1 MLVEGSY
8 VGMMQ
13 VDRDDT
19 PAEAKLHT
27 ESFKLLLCY
36 KVFGLGLG
44 LGLGVHT
51 WLSNPLPRFLL
62 PVTSQVS
69 QLPSL
74 G

>member
-8 VGMMQ
+8 VEMMQ
-13 VDRDDT
+13 VDHDDT
-19 PAEAKLHT
+19 PVEAKLHT

-36 KVFGLGLG
+36 KV

-62 PVTSQVS
+62 PVTSQVA

>member
-13 VDRDDT
+13 VDHGDT

-36 KVFGLGLG
+36 KV
-44 LGLGVHT
+44 VHT
-51 WLSNPLPRFLL
+51 WFSNPFPHFL
-62 PVTSQVS
+62 PVNSQVA